1 MSLQI
6 MADELKM
13 AQSVAV
19 VSADIAG
26 TPAMVFELVSAFDWL
41 AGVSEVER
49 LSDSPGSG
57 SVWRATTAALGR
69 QFEIVYMVDAHQ
81 PPSHLGFASVG
92 STTFA
97 FRGDYEFTPAATGTT
112 VSLHLS
118 VSPRRGW
125 IVARPLLDAIVA
137 RFARSAVDAL
147 VKHAQASARDA
158 HRAA

>member
-1 MSLQI
+1 
-6 MADELKM
+6 
-13 AQSVAV
+13 
-19 VSADIAG
+19 
-26 TPAMVFELVSAFDWL
+26 MVFELVSAFDWL

-49 LSDSPGSG
+49 LSDNPGPG

-69 QFEIVYMVDAHQ
+69 RFEMVYVVDAHH

-97 FRGDYEFTPAATGTT
+97 FRGDYEFTPTDMGTA

-125 IVARPLLDAIVA
+125 IVARPLLDAIVG
-137 RFARSAVDAL
+137 RFARSALDAL
-147 VKHAQASARDA
+147 AKHAQASAAARDA
-158 HRAA
+158 FRAA